1 MKTRLLQFLHQH
13 GVSPQEA
20 EAIAAQAEPLE
31 LPTRHILLHQ
41 GQEAEHFYFLVE
53 GVCHACYLTEDGK
66 AFSKEFYWE
75 QEPIIGFE
83 ALTTSQPSGYLL
95 ETLMASR
102 VLTLPITLLEQWRS
116 QRHPLYLHLLERQL
130 QFKEHKERFML
141 MYSPEERYQ
150 IFSEHFSEL
159 MLQITDKQL
168 ASYLGIAATSLSRIK
183 ARLKPDVDDIR

>member
-1 MKTRLLQFLHQH
+1 MKIRLLQFLHQH